1 MRLLPIPVSLLL
13 LALMCS
19 ATANG
24 EAPVRSDS
32 SMAAHKARLSEA
44 EVMHIV
50 TTEAKRRKIRLE
62 RYSTPIISFDSL
74 VAHGRW
80 TVFYNENP
88 PGLDHCLFFN
98 V

>member
-1 MRLLPIPVSLLL
+1 
-13 LALMCS
+13 
-19 ATANG
+19 
-24 EAPVRSDS
+24 
-32 SMAAHKARLSEA
+32 MAAHKARLSEA

-98 V
+98 VNDRTKAVVLIGCG